1 MEGYRAE
8 MRGLK
13 LGEERNR
20 VVLKMDSAA
29 SVSMSGKKGR
39 IYNETEIGNVLIKGF
54 NGSRSQPS
62 SRGVNEDGHME

>member
-29 SVSMSGKKGR
+29 SVSMSGKK
-39 IYNETEIGNVLIKGF
+39 EGF
-54 NGSRSQPS
+54 IMKRKL
-62 SRGVNEDGHME
+62 VTC